1 MPVAIKIDWEFN
13 LPLGEVETGAERL
26 TAMLSPAQRRLK
38 VGSLRKW
45 KLFKTRLLE
54 MVDQVRPKDDE
65 RPILKKNGKILEF
78 LLHNFSDTI
87 VLRASCSL

>member
-38 VGSLRKW
+38 VSSLRKW

-54 MVDQVRPKDDE
+54 MVD
-65 RPILKKNGKILEF
+65 
-78 LLHNFSDTI
+78 
-87 VLRASCSL
+87 